1 MKNKVSVIALIGLMA
16 VTGMAQASDQ
26 IICPAEGQSQDQQ
39 EFDEYQCYGWA
50 VDESG
55 FDPMEQ
61 PRVTEAPP
69 EDDTPK
75 GGLFKGA
82 LLGAAVGGIADGS
95 DGAGTGAAIGGL
107 LGGVRSKKKQSEYEA
122 EKQQWAQEQAGQY
135 QSARNDYDR
144 AFGACMEARGYTVR

>member
-1 MKNKVSVIALIGLMA
+1 MNNKFGVIALITLMTVNGL
-16 VTGMAQASDQ
+16 AQADDP
-26 IICPAEGQSQDQQ
+26 IVYPADGQSQDQQ

-61 PRVTEAPP
+61 PQVTEAPP

-82 LLGAAVGGIADGS
+82 LLGAAVGGMADGS
-95 DGAGTGAAIGGL
+95 DGAGTGAAIGGI
-107 LGGVRSKKKQSEYEA
+107 LGGVRSKKKQSEYET
-122 EKQQWAQEQAGQY
+122 EQQQWAQEQAANY
-135 QSARNDYDR
+135 QAGRDSYDR